1 MEISLLELNY
11 KDEIEIDEIVTIPKD
26 LILDTEIIKLDNVKV
41 IGSIKFDV
49 DDDYLINLSVSSK
62 MFLHDA
68 LTFDEVPYDFVINI
82 EEKLENSCKSLDL
95 IEFLWHYIVLEIPL
109 RFTVVDDESLEVKN
123 DDYQVISEEEYKNNN
138 NPFKDFFKE

>member
-11 KDEIEIDEIVTIPKD
+11 KDEIKIDETVSIPKS
-26 LILDTEIIKLDNVKV
+26 LILDTDIIKLSDIKV
-41 IGSIKFDV
+41 NGNIKFDL
-49 DDDYLINLSVSSK
+49 DDDYLINLDVSGQ
-62 MFLHDA
+62 MILNDA

-109 RFTVVDDESLEVKN
+109 RFTVVDESLNIKN

>member
-11 KDEIEIDEIVTIPKD
+11 KDEIKIDERINIPETM
-26 LILDTEIIKLDNVKV
+26 ISDTDIIKLSEIKVK
-41 IGSIKFDV
+41 GNIKFDL
-49 DDDYLINLSVSSK
+49 DDDYLINLDVSGQ
-62 MFLHDA
+62 MILNDA

-109 RFTVVDDESLEVKN
+109 RFTVVDESLNIKN

>member
-11 KDEIEIDEIVTIPKD
+11 KDEIKINEIVKIPEN
-26 LILDTEIIKLDNVKV
+26 LIKETEIISLDDVK
-41 IGSIKFDV
+41 IDGNIKFDV
-49 DDDYLINLSVSSK
+49 DDDYLINLEVSSR
-62 MFLHDA
+62 MILNDA
-68 LTFDEVPYDFVINI
+68 LTFEEVPYDFVINI

-109 RFTVVDDESLEVKN
+109 RFTVVDDESLEIKN

>member
-11 KDEIEIDEIVTIPKD
+11 KDEIKIDEIINIPESM
-26 LILDTEIIKLDNVKV
+26 ILDTDIIKLSDIKV
-41 IGSIKFDV
+41 SGNIKFDL
-49 DDDYLINLSVSSK
+49 DDDYLINLDVSGQ
-62 MFLHDA
+62 MILNDA
-68 LTFDEVPYDFVINI
+68 LTFDEVPYDFIINI

-109 RFTVVDDESLEVKN
+109 RFTVVDESLNIKN

>member
-11 KDEIEIDEIVTIPKD
+11 KDKIEIDETINIPSEM
-26 LILDTEIIKLDNVKV
+26 LSNTEIINLSEIKV
-41 IGSIKFDV
+41 VGNISFDV
-49 DDDYLINLSVSSK
+49 DDDYLINFDVKGQML
-62 MFLHDA
+62 LHDA
-68 LTFDEVPYDFVINI
+68 LTFNEVPYDFVINI

-109 RFTVVDDESLEVKN
+109 RFTIASESLELKN
-123 DDYQVISEEEYKNNN
+123 DDYQVISEEEYKENN

>member
-11 KDEIEIDEIVTIPKD
+11 KDEIKIDETVIIPESM
-26 LILDTEIIKLDNVKV
+26 ILDTDIIAISDIKV
-41 IGSIKFDV
+41 SGNIKFDL
-49 DDDYLINLSVSSK
+49 DDDYLIKLDVSGQ
-62 MFLHDA
+62 MILNDA

-109 RFTVVDDESLEVKN
+109 RFTVVDETLNIKN
-123 DDYQVISEEEYKNNN
+123 DDFQVISEEEYKENN

>member
-11 KDEIEIDEIVTIPKD
+11 KDEIKIDETIIIPES
-26 LILDTEIIKLDNVKV
+26 LISNTDIIKLSDIKV
-41 IGSIKFDV
+41 NGNIKFDL
-49 DDDYLINLSVSSK
+49 DDEYLINLDVSGQ
-62 MFLHDA
+62 MILNDA

-109 RFTVVDDESLEVKN
+109 RFTVVDESLNIQN

>member
-1 MEISLLELNY
+1 MI
-11 KDEIEIDEIVTIPKD
+11 
-26 LILDTEIIKLDNVKV
+26 
-41 IGSIKFDV
+41 
-49 DDDYLINLSVSSK
+49 
-62 MFLHDA
+62 LHDA
-68 LTFDEVPYDFVINI
+68 LTFNEVPYDFVINI

-109 RFTVVDDESLEVKN
+109 RFTIASESLDIKN

>member
-11 KDEIEIDEIVTIPKD
+11 KDEIKISEKITIPKD
-26 LILDTEIIKLDNVKV
+26 LVRDTEIIELSSLCVSGN
-41 IGSIKFDV
+41 IKYDL
-49 DDDYLINLSVSSK
+49 DDDYLLNIQVSGQ
-62 MFLHDA
+62 MMLHDA
-68 LTFDEVPYDFVINI
+68 LTFEEVPYDFTINI

-109 RFTVVDDESLEVKN
+109 RYTVSDGALEIKN

>member
-11 KDEIEIDEIVTIPKD
+11 KDEINIDEIVTIPEE

-41 IGSIKFDV
+41 SGSIKFDL

-68 LTFDEVPYDFVINI
+68 LTFEEVPYDFVINI

-109 RFTVVDDESLEVKN
+109 RFTIASESLEIKN
-123 DDYQVISEEEYKNNN
+123 DSYQVISEEEYKNNN